1 MDTFQLLFITWGAV
15 TALLICT
22 MIYRGTLNIHEED
35 HIALGY
41 GAQTLADEQR
51 AIVSRIEK
59 LSLAS
64 LVLGILS
71 GVLLAIIVGM
81 WLWQNFQSF

>member
-1 MDTFQLLFITWGAV
+1 MDTLQLLLIAWGAV

-22 MIYRGTLNIHEED
+22 MIYRGTVNNHEED
-35 HIALGY
+35 HIALGA

-59 LSLAS
+59 LSVAS

-71 GVLLAIIVGM
+71 GVLLAVVAGM

>member
-1 MDTFQLLFITWGAV
+1 MDTFQLLFIAWAAV

-35 HIALGY
+35 HLALGA
-41 GAQTLADEQR
+41 GEQILADEQR

-59 LSLAS
+59 LSVLSLA
-64 LVLGILS
+64 LGILS
-71 GVLLAIIVGM
+71 GVLLAIIAGM
-81 WLWQNFQSF
+81 WLWQNYQSF

>member
-1 MDTFQLLFITWGAV
+1 MDTFQLLFIAWAAV

-35 HIALGY
+35 HLALGA

-59 LSLAS
+59 LSVLSVA
-64 LVLGILS
+64 LGILS
-71 GVLLAIIVGM
+71 GVLLAIVAGM
-81 WLWQNFQSF
+81 WLWQNYQSF

>member
-1 MDTFQLLFITWGAV
+1 MDTFNLIFIAWAGVTGLLV
-15 TALLICT
+15 CT

-35 HIALGY
+35 HIALGA
-41 GAQTLADEQR
+41 GEQTLADEQR

-71 GVLLAIIVGM
+71 GVLLAIIAGM
-81 WLWQNFQSF
+81 WLWQNYQSY

>member
-1 MDTFQLLFITWGAV
+1 MPA
-15 TALLICT
+15 
-22 MIYRGTLNIHEED
+22 RE
-35 HIALGY
+35 
-41 GAQTLADEQR
+41 TLADEQR

-71 GVLLAIIVGM
+71 GVLLAIVAGM

>member
-1 MDTFQLLFITWGAV
+1 MDTFHLLLIAWGTV
-15 TALLICT
+15 TAVLICT
-22 MIYRGTLNIHEED
+22 MIYRGTLNIHEEE
-35 HIALGY
+35 HIALGA
-41 GAQTLADEQR
+41 GEQALADEQR

-59 LSLAS
+59 LSRAS

-71 GVLLAIIVGM
+71 VALLAVLAVM

>member
-1 MDTFQLLFITWGAV
+1 MNTFDLIFIAWAAV
-15 TALLICT
+15 TALLVCT

-35 HIALGY
+35 HLALGA
-41 GAQTLADEQR
+41 GEQTLADEQR

-71 GVLLAIIVGM
+71 GVLLAIIGGM
-81 WLWQNFQSF
+81 WLWQNYQSF

>member
-1 MDTFQLLFITWGAV
+1 MDTFHLLFIVWGGV

-35 HIALGY
+35 HIALGA
-41 GAQTLADEQR
+41 GARTLADEQR

-71 GVLLAIIVGM
+71 GVLLAIVAGM
-81 WLWQNFQSF
+81 WLWQNYQSF

>member
-1 MDTFQLLFITWGAV
+1 MDTFHLLLIAWGAV

-35 HIALGY
+35 HIALGA

-64 LVLGILS
+64 VVLGILS
-71 GVLLAIIVGM
+71 GVLLAIVAGI

>member
-1 MDTFQLLFITWGAV
+1 MDTFHLLFIAWGAV

-35 HIALGY
+35 HIALGA

-64 LVLGILS
+64 VVLGVLS
-71 GVLLAIIVGM
+71 GALLAIVAGM

>member
-1 MDTFQLLFITWGAV
+1 MDTFHLIFIAWAAV

-35 HIALGY
+35 HIALGA
-41 GAQTLADEQR
+41 GEQTLADEQR

-71 GVLLAIIVGM
+71 GVLLAIIAGM

>member
-35 HIALGY
+35 HIALGA

-59 LSLAS
+59 LSVAS

-71 GVLLAIIVGM
+71 GVLLAVVAGM

>member
-1 MDTFQLLFITWGAV
+1 MDTFHLLFIAWAGV

-22 MIYRGTLNIHEED
+22 MVYRGTLNIHEED

-51 AIVSRIEK
+51 VIVSRIEK
-59 LSLAS
+59 LGLLS

-81 WLWQNFQSF
+81 WLWQNYQSY

>member
-1 MDTFQLLFITWGAV
+1 MDTFQLLLIVWGAI

-22 MIYRGTLNIHEED
+22 MIYRGTLNIHEEE
-35 HIALGY
+35 HIALGA
-41 GAQTLADEQR
+41 GGQTLADEQR

-59 LSLAS
+59 ISLAS
-64 LVLGILS
+64 VVLGILS
-71 GVLLAIIVGM
+71 GVLLLIVAGM

>member
-1 MDTFQLLFITWGAV
+1 MDTFHLLLIAWGAV

-35 HIALGY
+35 HIALGA
-41 GAQTLADEQR
+41 GEQTLADEQR

-64 LVLGILS
+64 VVLGVLS
-71 GVLLAIIVGM
+71 GVLLAIVAGM

>member
-1 MDTFQLLFITWGAV
+1 MDTFHLLFIAWGAV
-15 TALLICT
+15 TAVLICT
-22 MIYRGTLNIHEED
+22 MIYRGTLNIHEEE
-35 HIALGY
+35 HIALGA
-41 GAQTLADEQR
+41 GEQTLADEQR

-64 LVLGILS
+64 VVLGILS
-71 GVLLAIIVGM
+71 GVLLAIVAGM